1 MAFEASLGKL
11 ERIGRERVGG
21 RSIAEKSP
29 IRHLGPTLLLSALA
43 LTAFGNLMVYSASS
57 ARLRAQGVSPRY
69 LLNRQV
75 TFSLIGLGLMV
86 VVATFNYRRLR
97 AWAFPMYVGGL
108 ALLIAVLSSLGTS
121 VKGAQRWINIAFF
134 QLQPSEFM
142 KLAVLV
148 ALAFFLS
155 EKR

>member
-29 IRHLGPTLLLSALA
+29 IRHLDPTLLFSALA

-57 ARLRAQGVSPRY
+57 ARLRAQGISPRY

-86 VVATFNYRRLR
+86 VIPTFNYRQLP
-97 AWAFPMYVGGL
+97 AIALPCYVRG
-108 ALLIAVLSSLGTS
+108 
-121 VKGAQRWINIAFF
+121 
-134 QLQPSEFM
+134 
-142 KLAVLV
+142 
-148 ALAFFLS
+148 
-155 EKR
+155 